1 VVVDGTAGFVVEDA
15 VGRVVVAG
23 RVAVLVVGVACFV
36 AAAVD
41 PGLAVA
47 FEGEPGNDDDEVDDE
62 LDDEVDDGD
71 ADGGVLGAVVPL
83 DGDEGVGD
91 VVAPGVAA
99 LGVVACVSSMEGVGV
114 GVAAFGAGASLTSRL
129 S

>member
-1 VVVDGTAGFVVEDA
+1 MVDGTAGFVVEDA

-23 RVAVLVVGVACFV
+23 RVAVLVVGVAGFV

-47 FEGEPGNDDDEVDDE
+47 LEGDPGDEVDDEVDDE
-62 LDDEVDDGD
+62 LDDGD

-83 DGDEGVGD
+83 DGDEPVGD
-91 VVAPGVAA
+91 MVAPGVAA